1 MGYYTSSLAWILWVG
16 IAVGLAFIPATIARN
31 KGYSYGGFWAF
42 GFFFFIIALIVALCI
57 SDKTYQ
63 QYYQPPYQQPYQPY
77 QPYQPPYQ
85 QQPAQVTCPN
95 CGNSIAA
102 DAVFCPKCGTRLK

>member
-31 KGYSYGGFWAF
+31 KGYSYGGFWVF
-42 GFFFFIIALIVALCI
+42 GFFLFLIALIVALCI
-57 SDKTYQ
+57 SDKNAQNYP
-63 QYYQPPYQQPYQPY
+63 PPYQQPYQ

-85 QQPAQVTCPN
+85 QPAQAACPS
-95 CGNSIAA
+95 CGSSVAA
-102 DAVFCPKCGTRLK
+102 DTAFCPKCGAKLK